1 MSRRPKNYL
10 APAERQRIFWRFMPP
25 AVVIVLLLGW
35 VERTWFRPPVLPE
48 PPQIDT
54 RLPGPLTDAA
64 VPDAVLIEPE
74 PQRVAEEDGRPLAA
88 SPESLSQVRDDTVFR
103 SGDRDAW
110 FEIWQTLRDRGP
122 PPPSAVRRVSFSE
135 LYGQPRSFR
144 GRAVGIAGTLH
155 RLERVEAPVN
165 DAGIDGY
172 WQGWL
177 EPEGGPASPVVVYFL
192 DLPDGMPEGL
202 SIDERVDV
210 NGYFFKRWAY
220 AAKDTVRTAPLVMAV
235 APRWMRRPDVRRS
248 VDSITIAALAT
259 MVALVLLTLV
269 GIRFAGRGPRR
280 AEPPSA
286 DMEAALAGA
295 EVVSTEESLR
305 RLAATH
311 LPENPSP

>member
-1 MSRRPKNYL
+1 ML
-10 APAERQRIFWRFMPP
+10 
-25 AVVIVLLLGW
+25 
-35 VERTWFRPPVLPE
+35 
-48 PPQIDT
+48 
-54 RLPGPLTDAA
+54 
-64 VPDAVLIEPE
+64 
-74 PQRVAEEDGRPLAA
+74 
-88 SPESLSQVRDDTVFR
+88 FR
-103 SGDRDAW
+103 S
-110 FEIWQTLRDRGP
+110 
-122 PPPSAVRRVSFSE
+122 
-135 LYGQPRSFR
+135 
-144 GRAVGIAGTLH
+144 
-155 RLERVEAPVN
+155 
-165 DAGIDGY
+165 
-172 WQGWL
+172 
-177 EPEGGPASPVVVYFL
+177 
-192 DLPDGMPEGL
+192 
-202 SIDERVDV
+202 V